1 VAEQNSTPDLQRAL
15 QRLHAQ
21 LSAAPPADESSKHLL
36 RELLHDIERAL
47 GNQRPVAQ
55 APRAR
60 LADLAVRFD
69 VGHPALAAGIREF
82 ITLLGSAGL

>member
-1 VAEQNSTPDLQRAL
+1 VSEPNSTPDLQQAL

-21 LSAAPPADESSKHLL
+21 LSAVPPGDESSKHLL

-47 GNQRPVAQ
+47 GNQDPVAH

-69 VGHPALAAGIREF
+69 VDHPALAGGIREF
-82 ITLLGSAGL
+82 IALLGSAGL